1 MRAPFRRHADRRAR
15 GGIPKINASSLVV
28 AASLYS
34 RNTFR
39 RELYMSGGMPRER
52 RHFLSL
58 MAHVTGDSPV
68 SIHTLLLETRTLRC
82 GIAPSYFLDL
92 IESRVDLILIGYGRR
107 RERRRSQYNLSIL
120 QHVFNSSSGLCLRPL
135 ALATW
140 LKHVIYN
147 KQ

>member
-1 MRAPFRRHADRRAR
+1 MALVLAEQR
-15 GGIPKINASSLVV
+15 SSLIRVV
-28 AASLYS
+28 V
-34 RNTFR
+34 
-39 RELYMSGGMPRER
+39 P
-52 RHFLSL
+52 SL

-68 SIHTLLLETRTLRC
+68 SIHTISLETRTLRC

-92 IESRVDLILIGYGRR
+92 IESRVDLILIGYERR
-107 RERRRSQYNLSIL
+107 RERRCSQYNLSIL

-140 LKHVIYN
+140 LKHVNYS